1 MTEENKRTILFSDI
15 RDFTS
20 LTAQRGDEEAY
31 RLVKTF
37 VRLIEEQVK
46 KQEGKVIKTYGDGVM
61 ATLPTTHGGVNASIK
76 TQRALSEHNE
86 ANPKDTI
93 SAGIG
98 LNWGGVIQEDKD
110 IFGHAVNLTARL
122 ANYAKGGQITVS
134 SAFREEENSDNYDY
148 VDLGIRNL
156 KGIGKE
162 RIYELL
168 WRGEVARLTTKNNEL
183 VLALTQNH
191 LAIELSKNLQKEL
204 MKARDEL
211 RQEAKNESGFAKF
224 ILEKVEGYMDK
235 YLSKIV
241 GRLLTKKGI
250 GLEHPVSNV
259 RLEFND
265 EELILFIKGEKALTL
280 TQEEIDLST
289 TEKFVRKFN
298 SVKSSSTGSGGRKD

>member
-1 MTEENKRTILFSDI
+1 MTEENEQTILFSDI

-20 LTAQRGDEEAY
+20 LTAKKGDREAY

-37 VRLIEEQVK
+37 VRLIEKQVK
-46 KQEGKVIKTYGDGVM
+46 RQEGTVIKTYGDGVM
-61 ATLPTTHGGVNASIK
+61 ATLPTAEGGVNASIK
-76 TQRALSEHNE
+76 IQRALSEHNE

-98 LNWGGVIQEDKD
+98 LNWGRVIQEEKD
-110 IFGHAVNLTARL
+110 IFGHVVNLAARL

-134 SAFREEENSDNYDY
+134 SAFRKKGNSKDYDY
-148 VDLGIRNL
+148 IDLGTRDL

-168 WRGEVARLTTKNNEL
+168 WRGEVSRLTTKNNEL
-183 VLALTQNH
+183 ILVLTQNR

-204 MKARDEL
+204 MEAREEL
-211 RQEAKNESGFAKF
+211 RQEAKNESGLAKF
-224 ILEKVEGYMDK
+224 ILEKVGGYMDK
-235 YLSKIV
+235 YLSRIV

-259 RLEFND
+259 GLELDD
-265 EELILFIKGEKALTL
+265 EELTLFIKGEEALTL
-280 TQEEIDLST
+280 TPEEIDLST
-289 TEKFVRKFN
+289 AEKFVRKFT
-298 SVKSSSTGSGGRKD
+298 SVKSSLKESS